1 MCRRLNLIRYKSCGC
16 ELFEHEPQYC
26 PEIIKA
32 QGGPRPGPWIR
43 TVVIG
48 RKYETQ
54 MPNLSSEDNFQVCQ
68 DGYLH
73 RVVTQHSYRDLLW
86 PRCQGEVFS
95 KGIIRNK
102 CPWHDW
108 LLMEEREWTK
118 QEAAR
123 RRIKATRE
131 MAKKKQGEWEQSLLG
146 KGEKILKKITQP
158 NKPDEPNWKPRT
170 QESFVSYTSPLSNP
184 ISCASTISNTVRA
197 DESVYRTHQTTA
209 RNFLKEN
216 KTENLSLLKTFKP
229 RFITYGSECGTL
241 QHVDTAEDET
251 FIHSYKKLPDWS
263 DQYRTCE
270 DFNLNSTVPSDSA
283 HGPQD
288 PKLGRCPL
296 CDDHPELVAAAA
308 EEHRQSHPGDADR
321 SGRID
326 MNEYFDEMA
335 RHAQSV
341 GDADDLIQRRSP
353 WTAAGKEQQMIEVAA
368 RHESWHDIVGSRINL
383 ALGWGLKNKEKIRTW
398 DNTIP
403 RIDEEEDLRET
414 DIKKAREQYTALRE
428 LQRTV
433 NRADTVDEA
442 MDVLSNELHEQSLL
456 KNGGTTGDKS

>member
-1 MCRRLNLIRYKSCGC
+1 MSALIPLTLFCSYLEPDLCCESPLFITFEGFPTVYEQYSSLGLHKFTKDKPMCRRLNLIRYKSCGC

-48 RKYETQ
+48 REYETQ

-95 KGIIRNK
+95 KGFIRNK

-131 MAKKKQGEWEQSLLG
+131 MAKKKQEEWEQSLLG

-170 QESFVSYTSPLSNP
+170 LRKY
-184 ISCASTISNTVRA
+184 
-197 DESVYRTHQTTA
+197 A
-209 RNFLKEN
+209 R
-216 KTENLSLLKTFKP
+216 
-229 RFITYGSECGTL
+229 
-241 QHVDTAEDET
+241 
-251 FIHSYKKLPDWS
+251 
-263 DQYRTCE
+263 
-270 DFNLNSTVPSDSA
+270 
-283 HGPQD
+283 
-288 PKLGRCPL
+288 
-296 CDDHPELVAAAA
+296 
-308 EEHRQSHPGDADR
+308 
-321 SGRID
+321 
-326 MNEYFDEMA
+326 
-335 RHAQSV
+335 
-341 GDADDLIQRRSP
+341 
-353 WTAAGKEQQMIEVAA
+353 
-368 RHESWHDIVGSRINL
+368 
-383 ALGWGLKNKEKIRTW
+383 
-398 DNTIP
+398 
-403 RIDEEEDLRET
+403 
-414 DIKKAREQYTALRE
+414 
-428 LQRTV
+428 
-433 NRADTVDEA
+433 
-442 MDVLSNELHEQSLL
+442 
-456 KNGGTTGDKS
+456 